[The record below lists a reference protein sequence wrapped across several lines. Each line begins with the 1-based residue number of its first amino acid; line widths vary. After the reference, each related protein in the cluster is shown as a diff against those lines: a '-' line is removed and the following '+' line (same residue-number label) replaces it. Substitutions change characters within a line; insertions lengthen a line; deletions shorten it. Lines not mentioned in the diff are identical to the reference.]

1 MVDFKKV
8 KAPNNT
14 ITRNPA
20 VLAAKADNNIYEAVA
35 IIAKRS
41 NQIAV
46 EMKEELSRKLQEFAS
61 YTDNLEEIF
70 ENHDEKPTS
79 SFLYSLVM
87 DTYSVGSYN
96 SSPFLDMPLNHKVF
110 LAQFET
116 IKKIADRESCVIVG
130 RCADY
135 ALADYPDCIN
145 IFIHSDMENR
155 VKAVSKRLNITENK
169 AKDLIQKKDKQRASY
184 YNYYSSKRWGDSTSY
199 HLTLDAGKLGI
210 DGCVDMILKFREIMD
225 AQK

>member
-35 IIAKRS
+35 RS

-70 ENHDEKPTS
+70 ENREQIEISKFYERIPKPVLIATQEFEDGQIYFRNPATEKKTEEKK
-79 SFLYSLVM
+79 SL
-87 DTYSVGSYN
+87 
-96 SSPFLDMPLNHKVF
+96 
-110 LAQFET
+110 
-116 IKKIADRESCVIVG
+116 
-130 RCADY
+130 
-135 ALADYPDCIN
+135 
-145 IFIHSDMENR
+145 
-155 VKAVSKRLNITENK
+155 
-169 AKDLIQKKDKQRASY
+169 
-184 YNYYSSKRWGDSTSY
+184 
-199 HLTLDAGKLGI
+199 
-210 DGCVDMILKFREIMD
+210 
-225 AQK
+225 